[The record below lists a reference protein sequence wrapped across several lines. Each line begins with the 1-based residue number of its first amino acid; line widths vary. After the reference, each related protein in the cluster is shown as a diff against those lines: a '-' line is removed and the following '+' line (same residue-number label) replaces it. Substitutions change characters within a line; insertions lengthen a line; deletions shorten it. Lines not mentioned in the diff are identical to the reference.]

1 MLRYWSIFSKQSQI
15 LNVNTHRLHQKE
27 ITRKMSQEL
36 LLELMYLR
44 IYITIVSNMGAVLS
58 LEQLRKQLEMEM

>member
-1 MLRYWSIFSKQSQI
+1 
-15 LNVNTHRLHQKE
+15 
-27 ITRKMSQEL
+27 MSQEL